1 MIPLPSWS
9 KVAFVGAA
17 AAILVAM
24 FSTQAV
30 RISLLKRDL
39 TSLEATERSA
49 SQAADAWQ
57 RTTVAER
64 GERAKE
70 RTHADNTRKVLDEER
85 ELSAVARA
93 DADALRGDVGQLR
106 AAARQYAA
114 RRCPAAASP
123 PAAGRSEPA
132 ADPGDL
138 QADVLGGMAE
148 DGAALAAEADRRGIA
163 GVTCWRERAALNTDP
178 SVAE

>member
-9 KVAFVGAA
+9 KVAFVGAV
-17 AAILVAM
+17 AAILVTTFA
-24 FSTQAV
+24 TQAV
-30 RISLLKRDL
+30 RISLLKRDV
-39 TSLEATERSA
+39 TGLEAAERSA

-57 RTTVAER
+57 RTAAGER

-70 RTHADNTRKVLDEER
+70 RTQADTTRRVLDEER
-85 ELSAVARA
+85 ELSAAARA
-93 DADALRGDVGQLR
+93 DADALRGDVGKLR
-106 AAARQYAA
+106 AAARHYAA
-114 RRCPAAASP
+114 RRCTAAANPS
-123 PAAGRSEPA
+123 AAGSSEPA

-163 GVTCWRERAALNTDP
+163 GFTCWRERAPLTTDR
-178 SVAE
+178 